1 MADRIVSTGEDGYFR
16 VWELGEING
25 KLKVK
30 HFLTKKNLNLI
41 LKKKSKLFLQ
51 NQRSQIVIQKEC
63 PTHKYAQL
71 IFLKVVIK

>member
-30 HFLTKKNLNLI
+30 HFLTKKNSNLI
-41 LKKKSKLFLQ
+41 LKKKSKLF
-51 NQRSQIVIQKEC
+51 
-63 PTHKYAQL
+63 
-71 IFLKVVIK
+71 